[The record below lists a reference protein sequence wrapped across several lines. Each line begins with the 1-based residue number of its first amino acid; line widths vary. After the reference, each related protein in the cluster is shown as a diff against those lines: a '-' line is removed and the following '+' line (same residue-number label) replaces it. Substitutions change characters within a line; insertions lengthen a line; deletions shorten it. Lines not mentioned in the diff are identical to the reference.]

1 MSHPFESTLP
11 LDVEVQSMGPTN
23 HNHWFRKMWDPIV
36 KGCTVHCALCC
47 MIKISDQ
54 KPQVRLH
61 LVFLRRIAK
70 SVAFLI
76 ISYHIFRFYT
86 VQHFIKHWLKPVN
99 SVSSSASCATEIALF
114 LKWELAMAGSS
125 SVQTQFIASTGNRSF
140 SNAPLIENSDPEQ
153 VVVPDDLELP
163 MSPKRLVVYEQ
174 HWNFYVFLKPLD
186 YPEKGSD
193 SSSVYWKGLF
203 CLGLLYIAHVLK
215 QFHDLSLWKF
225 LAISVGI
232 CLRKSWKNLFAY
244 MGPGFLVSIA
254 YIDPGNFE
262 TDLQSG
268 AQYKYELLWII
279 LVASCAALIIQ
290 SLAANLGVVTG
301 KHLAEHCRNEYPRI
315 PNFIL
320 WVLAE
325 IAIVACD
332 IPEGEGI
339 SGLLLSIACHNE
351 YNEVIA
357 PSIKHVCAHALIGTA
372 FALNM
377 LFKIPVWIGVLLTGL
392 STLVLLALQQYG
404 VRKLEFFIA
413 FLVCTIAG
421 CFFAELGYAKPD
433 AKEVLKGLF
442 VPQLK
447 GNGAAGLAIS
457 LLGAMVMPHN
467 LFLHSALVLS
477 RKIPRSVHGIKEACR
492 FYMIESG
499 FALVLAFLINISI
512 IAVSGAVC
520 NSQNINA
527 QDQEN
532 CKDLDLNKA
541 SFLLKCS
548 LDPDIF
554 FHDSAI
560 VVSCLQNVLGS
571 WSSKLFAI
579 ALLASG
585 QSSTITGTYAGQYVM
600 QSIRC
605 SAIQIVS
612 VVSFASWGCFV
623 TLYSIHFLLQGFLD
637 LRLTPWLRN
646 FLTRSLAIVPSLI
659 VAIIGGS
666 AGAGKLII
674 IASMILSFELPF
686 ALVPLL
692 KFTSSKTKMGIYANS
707 TTISSITWVI
717 GFLIMAINIYYLA
730 SSFIKILLHGHLKLV
745 AAIFLGIFGFLGM
758 TLYLAG
764 IAYLVFRKNK
774 KATHLVAL
782 TSENPQIANESG
794 NAGVFSL
801 PREDIA
807 CMQLPQRRS
816 NANDL

>member
-1 MSHPFESTLP
+1 MGRLLIFKLQAEDREPEKRHYKDMSE
-11 LDVEVQSMGPTN
+11 
-23 HNHWFRKMWDPIV
+23 
-36 KGCTVHCALCC
+36 
-47 MIKISDQ
+47 
-54 KPQVRLH
+54 
-61 LVFLRRIAK
+61 
-70 SVAFLI
+70 LI
-76 ISYHIFRFYT
+76 IKCASASESLT
-86 VQHFIKHWLKPVN
+86 NPTKN
-99 SVSSSASCATEIALF
+99 SFSSSAFCGTE
-114 LKWELAMAGSS
+114 WEVAMAGSS
-125 SVQTQFIASTGNRSF
+125 SVQPQFIASTGNRSF
-140 SNAPLIENSDPEQ
+140 SNAPLIESSDPEQ
-153 VVVPDDLELP
+153 IVVPD
-163 MSPKRLVVYEQ
+163 
-174 HWNFYVFLKPLD
+174 
-186 YPEKGSD
+186 
-193 SSSVYWKGLF
+193 
-203 CLGLLYIAHVLK
+203 
-215 QFHDLSLWKF
+215 
-225 LAISVGI
+225 
-232 CLRKSWKNLFAY
+232 RKSWKNLFAY

-332 IPEGEGI
+332 IPE
-339 SGLLLSIACHNE
+339 
-351 YNEVIA
+351 V
-357 PSIKHVCAHALIGTA
+357 IGTA

-457 LLGAMVMPHN
+457 LLGT
-467 LFLHSALVLS
+467 
-477 RKIPRSVHGIKEACR
+477 
-492 FYMIESG
+492 
-499 FALVLAFLINISI
+499 ISFSI
-512 IAVSGAVC
+512 RHWCFQGKSHDLCMAS
-520 NSQNINA
+520 SA

-541 SFLLKCS
+541 SFLLK
-548 LDPDIF
+548 
-554 FHDSAI
+554 
-560 VVSCLQNVLGS
+560 NVLGN
-571 WSSKLFAI
+571 WSSKLFAV

-600 QSIRC
+600 Q
-605 SAIQIVS
+605 
-612 VVSFASWGCFV
+612 
-623 TLYSIHFLLQGFLD
+623 GFLD
-637 LRLTPWLRN
+637 LRLEPWLRN

-659 VAIIGGS
+659 VALIGGS

-686 ALVPLL
+686 ALIPLL

-707 TTISSITWVI
+707 TMISAVTWVI

-730 SSFIKILLHGHLKLV
+730 SSFIQILLHGHRKLV
-745 AAIFLGIFGFLGM
+745 ASIFLGILGFLGM
-758 TLYLAG
+758 AVYLAG
-764 IAYLVFRKNK
+764 IAYLVCRRNK
-774 KATHLVAL
+774 KATNLVAL
-782 TSENPQIANESG
+782 TSENPNICNESG
-794 NAGVFSL
+794 NAEVYGL

-807 CMQLPQRRS
+807 SMQLPQRRS
-816 NANDL
+816 NADDF

>member
-1 MSHPFESTLP
+1 M
-11 LDVEVQSMGPTN
+11 
-23 HNHWFRKMWDPIV
+23 
-36 KGCTVHCALCC
+36 CTSF
-47 MIKISDQ
+47 MQ
-54 KPQVRLH
+54 K
-61 LVFLRRIAK
+61 
-70 SVAFLI
+70 
-76 ISYHIFRFYT
+76 
-86 VQHFIKHWLKPVN
+86 
-99 SVSSSASCATEIALF
+99 
-114 LKWELAMAGSS
+114 
-125 SVQTQFIASTGNRSF
+125 
-140 SNAPLIENSDPEQ
+140 
-153 VVVPDDLELP
+153 
-163 MSPKRLVVYEQ
+163 
-174 HWNFYVFLKPLD
+174 
-186 YPEKGSD
+186 
-193 SSSVYWKGLF
+193 
-203 CLGLLYIAHVLK
+203 
-215 QFHDLSLWKF
+215 
-225 LAISVGI
+225 
-232 CLRKSWKNLFAY
+232 KSWKNLFAY

-279 LVASCAALIIQ
+279 LVASCAALVIQ

-332 IPEGEGI
+332 IPE
-339 SGLLLSIACHNE
+339 
-351 YNEVIA
+351 V
-357 PSIKHVCAHALIGTA
+357 IGTA

-421 CFFAELGYAKPD
+421 CFFVELGYAKPD

-499 FALVLAFLINISI
+499 FALVVAFLINVSVIS
-512 IAVSGAVC
+512 VSGAVC
-520 NSQNINA
+520 NSQNISA

-541 SFLLKCS
+541 SFLLK
-548 LDPDIF
+548 
-554 FHDSAI
+554 
-560 VVSCLQNVLGS
+560 NVLGS
-571 WSSKLFAI
+571 WSSKLFAV

-600 QSIRC
+600 Q
-605 SAIQIVS
+605 
-612 VVSFASWGCFV
+612 
-623 TLYSIHFLLQGFLD
+623 GFLD
-637 LRLTPWLRN
+637 LRLEPWLRN

-659 VAIIGGS
+659 VALIGGS
-666 AGAGKLII
+666 SGAGKLII

-686 ALVPLL
+686 ALIPLL
-692 KFTSSKTKMGIYANS
+692 KFTSSKTKMGIYVNS
-707 TTISSITWVI
+707 T
-717 GFLIMAINIYYLA
+717 M
-730 SSFIKILLHGHLKLV
+730 
-745 AAIFLGIFGFLGM
+745 
-758 TLYLAG
+758 
-764 IAYLVFRKNK
+764 VF
-774 KATHLVAL
+774 TF
-782 TSENPQIANESG
+782 T
-794 NAGVFSL
+794 
-801 PREDIA
+801 
-807 CMQLPQRRS
+807 
-816 NANDL
+816 